1 VRLIS
6 WNIQWCR
13 GVDGRVDPARIFRE
27 ARAHDPD
34 VCCFQEVA
42 ARFDSLEGSA
52 GEDQFEILGG
62 LFRGF
67 SAHAAVVVDVPD
79 GRGGRRR
86 FGNMILSR
94 LPVRQVFRHSLPW
107 PRDDSVPNMPRVA
120 LETVIEA
127 PWGEAVS
134 VTTTHLEFYSTPQ
147 RSAQVDRLLELETER
162 QAHARAAPS
171 SQYKSGPF
179 EPLARPSASLL
190 CGDFNMRPD
199 DPLSA
204 RLRDTYADAW
214 AAANAGAPQPPTF
227 GVHDSQFTSEPYA
240 CDFVFASKA
249 LAPRLAAVRVDGLN
263 KSSDHQPVI
272 VELR

>member
-1 VRLIS
+1 M
-6 WNIQWCR
+6 
-13 GVDGRVDPARIFRE
+13 DGRVDPARIFRD
-27 ARAHDPD
+27 ARAYDPD

-42 ARFDSLEGSA
+42 AKFETLAGSA

-67 SAHAAVVVDVPD
+67 SVHAAVAVDVPD

-127 PWGEAVS
+127 PWGEDISVS
-134 VTTTHLEFYSTPQ
+134 TTHLEYYSRLQ
-147 RSAQVDRLLELETER
+147 RTAQVDRLLELVAER

-171 SQYKSGPF
+171 SKYKSGPF
-179 EPLARPSASLL
+179 EPLARPAHSILT
-190 CGDFNMRPD
+190 GDFNMKPE
-199 DPLSA
+199 DPLTG
-204 RLRDTYADAW
+204 RLRETYADAW
-214 AAANAGAPQPPTF
+214 AAAHPGEAQPPTF
-227 GVHDSQFTSEPYA
+227 GVFDSEFASAPYA
-240 CDFVFASKA
+240 CDFVFASRS
-249 LAPRLAAVRVDGLN
+249 LAPRIAAVRVDVDN